1 MTSHVKMKIFTQMK
15 ILRVSCKVSSVG
27 NFVDGFGGDTH
38 IDNDDS
44 IHLELGS
51 SQRINECS
59 VHKLDFDMFFNDWGL
74 LFYVFIYF
82 PSLSFTRFK
91 DLN

>member
-1 MTSHVKMKIFTQMK
+1 MK

-59 VHKLDFDMFFNDWGL
+59 VHKLDFDMFLMIGGYCSMY
-74 LFYVFIYF
+74 LFI
-82 PSLSFTRFK
+82 SLPLQ
-91 DLN
+91 DLKI